1 VELED
6 GRTAPAGVRRVSPRV
21 LEVTI
26 SEGRNRQVRRMIE
39 AVGNEVVKLARIRY
53 GSIDLGEL
61 PEGKARRLRRPEVQ
75 RLWKDA
81 RAVEK
86 SR

>member
-1 VELED
+1 
-6 GRTAPAGVRRVSPRV
+6 
-21 LEVTI
+21 VTI
-26 SEGRNRQVRRMIE
+26 AEGRNRQVRRMIE
-39 AVGNEVVKLARIRY
+39 AVGNEIVNLARIRF

-61 PEGKARRLRRPEVQ
+61 PEGRARRLRHPEVQ

-86 SR
+86 AR